1 MKKILALVSVLV
13 MVLFLTSCLNYKAYD
28 VPNST
33 EEGETDLINEIAE
46 IEKQLEDNDLV
57 NGEEETEE
65 VEEEVVVEEEVTID
79 MEEAEEET
87 EEVEEDVLMF
97 YVNEN
102 EAIQLNVNIIDPDND
117 DVTYEFTA
125 PLDENGEWQ
134 TNYGDAGEYYV
145 TLTATDMVHT
155 VTQDIL
161 IIVNRVNVAPEIE
174 SVEDMYYAE
183 GDVIEFE
190 AVVSDPNNDA
200 VTVTVSEPLASGIFV
215 SDHTSAG
222 DYTITVLASD
232 GELETEISF
241 LLSISDVNELPVL
254 SGYDDEITV
263 NEGETVTIE
272 PEVSDLDGDEI
283 TITISDP
290 VGSDGVWATS
300 YTDNGEYSITITA
313 YDGKDTVSD
322 TIDLIVEDVNMPP
335 EIIEV
340 SADGE

>member
-57 NGEEETEE
+57 ED
-65 VEEEVVVEEEVTID
+65 EEVVVEEEIIID
-79 MEEAEEET
+79 MEEVEAEVEA

-102 EAIQLNVNIIDPDND
+102 EAIKLNVNVMDPDND
-117 DVTYEFTA
+117 YVTYEFTS
-125 PLDENGEWQ
+125 PLDKDGEWQ

-145 TLTATDMVHT
+145 TLTATDQVHT

-174 SVEDMYYAE
+174 SVDDMYFAE

-200 VTVTVSEPLASGIFV
+200 VTVTVSKPLASGIFV

-222 DYTITVLASD
+222 DYTISVIASD
-232 GELETEISF
+232 GELETEINF

-263 NEGETVTIE
+263 SEGETVIIE

-300 YTDNGEYSITITA
+300 YTDNGEYKITITA

-340 SADGE
+340 SAGTE

>member
-33 EEGETDLINEIAE
+33 EEEEGETDLINEIAE
-46 IEKQLEDNDLV
+46 IERQLEDNDLV
-57 NGEEETEE
+57 EEAED
-65 VEEEVVVEEEVTID
+65 VVVEEEVTID
-79 MEEAEEET
+79 MEEAEEEV
-87 EEVEEDVLMF
+87 EEVDEEVLMF
-97 YVNEN
+97 YVSEN
-102 EAIQLNVNIIDPDND
+102 EAIKLNVNIIDPDND
-117 DVTYEFTA
+117 DVTYAFTS
-125 PLDENGEWQ
+125 PLNEMGEWQ
-134 TNYGDAGEYYV
+134 TSYGDAGEYYV
-145 TLTATDMVHT
+145 TLTATDQVHT

-174 SVEDMYYAE
+174 DVDDMYYSE

-241 LLSISDVNELPVL
+241 LLSITDVNELPIL
-254 SGYDDEITV
+254 SGFDDEISV
-263 NEGETVTIE
+263 NEGETVVIE

-290 VGSDGVWATS
+290 VGSDGVWDTS
-300 YTDNGEYSITITA
+300 FTDNGEYSITITA

-322 TIDLIVEDVNMPP
+322 TINLVVEDVNMPP

-340 SADGE
+340 SADAE

>member
-1 MKKILALVSVLV
+1 

-33 EEGETDLINEIAE
+33 EEEEGETDLINEIAE
-46 IEKQLEDNDLV
+46 IERQLEDNDLV
-57 NGEEETEE
+57 EEAED
-65 VEEEVVVEEEVTID
+65 VVVEEEVTID
-79 MEEAEEET
+79 MEEAEEEV
-87 EEVEEDVLMF
+87 EEVDEEVLMF
-97 YVNEN
+97 YVSEN
-102 EAIQLNVNIIDPDND
+102 EAIKLNVNIIDPDND
-117 DVTYEFTA
+117 DVTYAFTS
-125 PLDENGEWQ
+125 PLNEMGEWQ
-134 TNYGDAGEYYV
+134 TSYGDAGEYYV
-145 TLTATDMVHT
+145 TLTATDQVHT

-174 SVEDMYYAE
+174 DVDDMYYSE

-241 LLSISDVNELPVL
+241 LLSITDVNELPIL
-254 SGYDDEITV
+254 SGFDDEISV
-263 NEGETVTIE
+263 NEGETVVIE

-290 VGSDGVWATS
+290 VGSDGVWDTS
-300 YTDNGEYSITITA
+300 FTDNGEYSITITA

-322 TIDLIVEDVNMPP
+322 TINLVVEDVNMPP

-340 SADGE
+340 SADAE